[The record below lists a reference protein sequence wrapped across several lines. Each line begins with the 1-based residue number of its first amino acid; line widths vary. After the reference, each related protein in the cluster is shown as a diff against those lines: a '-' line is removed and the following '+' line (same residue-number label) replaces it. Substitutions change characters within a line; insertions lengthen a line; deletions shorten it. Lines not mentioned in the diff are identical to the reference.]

1 MTRFTRSQIGQY
13 AIALAIAIGG
23 LSYAQSAQA
32 EDAWAAFNP
41 DNPTQIDHA
50 DWTAFLQ
57 TYLVAG
63 SDGITRLRY
72 GAVSDQDQQQL
83 DAYIQRLE
91 AQTVTGLNRDEQFA
105 YWANLYNAV
114 TVDVILEAYPV
125 DSIRDIKPSLF
136 SLGPWKQERVT
147 VEGVELSLDDIE
159 HNILRPIWQDPR
171 VHYAVNCASIGCPN
185 LMDEAFTSAGLE
197 QKLDEA
203 ARAYVNHPRGAS
215 VTDGKLTVSSI
226 YDWFKE
232 DFGNNDAGVIAHLKL
247 YANDELKA
255 QLGAIQKISGD
266 DYDWSLNEIA
276 PGES

>member
-1 MTRFTRSQIGQY
+1 MTKPSHARIGQY
-13 AIALAIAIGG
+13 VIAIAVGG
-23 LSYAQSAQA
+23 LLLAQPAKSD
-32 EDAWAAFNP
+32 EAWTASDP
-41 DNPTQIDHA
+41 DSQMVIDHT

-57 TYLVAG
+57 TYLVPG

-72 GAVSDQDQQQL
+72 GAVNAQDQQALDGYITQL
-83 DAYIQRLE
+83 EGQM
-91 AQTVTGLNRDEQFA
+91 VTSLNRDEQFA
-105 YWANLYNAV
+105 YWVNLYNAV

-136 SLGPWKQERVT
+136 SLGPWKQDRVT
-147 VEGVELSLDDIE
+147 VEGTALSLDDIE

-185 LMDEAFTSAGLE
+185 LMGEAFTSAGLD

-247 YANDELKA
+247 YAEDDLKA
-255 QLGAIQKISGD
+255 QLGTIEKISGD
-266 DYDWSLNEIA
+266 DYDWSLNEIS